1 MQVFFSIINSLCVVF
16 GVLAFL
22 ILGFGKR
29 QIFSFRILA
38 VTLLVEILC
47 SLVVILLS
55 YHLFEKFPH
64 LYRIFAPFLYL
75 LGPSF
80 YLFFRTLLY
89 NETKFRKWDWLH
101 ALPFL
106 LHTIELMPFYL
117 SPVLEKLIEIS
128 KIDLSTMA
136 QLVTAKEGF
145 LVAQWHSKLKGL
157 SIIIYSLVSFRIYFK
172 FKKIAFDSVI
182 ENNKT
187 ILKFAYWFLIM
198 IGISQ
203 IGVFLPIFFLIFH
216 DFAPTYSMYALR
228 FSNTIIIS
236 FLVGYLFFNPS
247 ILYGINFTNRG
258 TDKIIKSLKENL
270 KLNEAKLRAYL
281 VSETEMLVYVDKDF
295 KIIQFNQLAEKL
307 VLKKFMRQIK
317 VGEDYRTYLHNSR
330 ESLFFVEFEKAIS
343 GQRCGYE
350 IELSMN
356 GYDIAKWVKIEFI
369 PIANELN
376 EIIGV
381 NICSINIQGRKA
393 LEQQNKN
400 YLKQLQDITWRES
413 HLLRAPVSNLMGIA
427 RLLNKPDSTVSEVE
441 KKALLQM
448 IEREATKLDLEI
460 KNIVSSTTSN
470 KT

>member
-1 MQVFFSIINSLCVVF
+1 
-16 GVLAFL
+16 
-22 ILGFGKR
+22 
-29 QIFSFRILA
+29 
-38 VTLLVEILC
+38 
-47 SLVVILLS
+47 
-55 YHLFEKFPH
+55 
-64 LYRIFAPFLYL
+64 
-75 LGPSF
+75 
-80 YLFFRTLLY
+80 
-89 NETKFRKWDWLH
+89 
-101 ALPFL
+101 
-106 LHTIELMPFYL
+106 
-117 SPVLEKLIEIS
+117 
-128 KIDLSTMA
+128 
-136 QLVTAKEGF
+136 
-145 LVAQWHSKLKGL
+145 
-157 SIIIYSLVSFRIYFK
+157 
-172 FKKIAFDSVI
+172 
-182 ENNKT
+182 
-187 ILKFAYWFLIM
+187 M

-203 IGVFLPIFFLIFH
+203 IGVLLPVFFLIFH
-216 DFAPTYSMYALR
+216 DFAPTSSMNALR

-247 ILYGINFTNRG
+247 ILYGINFTNIG

-330 ESLFFVEFEKAIS
+330 ESMFFVEFEKAIS

-356 GYDIAKWVKIEFI
+356 GYDIAKWVQIEFI

-413 HLLRAPVSNLMGIA
+413 HLLRAPISNLLGITK
-427 RLLNKPDSTVSEVE
+427 LLNKPDSSISEAE

-460 KNIVSSTTSN
+460 KNIVSSATSN
-470 KT
+470 RT